1 VSTDRLS
8 SDLEALIVCESALL
22 RYKLAPISQLLCGTL
37 AGNEYESPIQISI
50 RVAAS
55 THLRHR
61 THLSMIHSDHI
72 RPALLVH
79 SSRSRSGSCNKI

>member
-22 RYKLAPISQLLCGTL
+22 RYSLISQLLCGTL